1 MVRGLPQKGDS
12 PAIKTL
18 TSYYTVVK
26 GQPLQAEVLFFNE
39 SGSQKHSEK
48 LPADSREYDIVG
60 LSAHHT
66 IRFAGATNII
76 QDQTRLAYERAT
88 RFKMEIGEE
97 LIVDCTLA
105 DLLNYES
112 VSGLDGTVSREVRQM
127 GGLKLDPT
135 RPRTIVPN
143 VRTVIQIIQ
152 PTMLTLDTGETVA
165 IPSIV
170 GANEYYLQLN
180 IDTDATAQ

>member
-1 MVRGLPQKGDS
+1 MVRGLPKVGDS

-26 GQPLQAEVLFFNE
+26 GEELQAEVLFFNE
-39 SGSQKHSEK
+39 NNKKHSEK
-48 LPADSREYDIVG
+48 LPADSREYQIVC
-60 LSAHHT
+60 LSAHHN
-66 IRFAGATNII
+66 IRFAGANTTI
-76 QDQTRLAYERAT
+76 QDQTRLAYERAA

-112 VSGLDGTVSREVRQM
+112 ISTNDGSINREVRQM
-127 GGLKLDPT
+127 GGLKLDPD
-135 RPRTIVPN
+135 RPRLIVPN
-143 VRTVIQIIQ
+143 LRTVIQIIQ
-152 PTMLTLDTGETVA
+152 PTLLTLDTGDTVA

-170 GANEYYLQLN
+170 NANEYYLQLN
-180 IDTDATAQ
+180 IDTDASAQ